1 MSRKNHHA
9 KRTQYQRTDV
19 NRIMNDLKL
28 EQAAQQEKVSEEC
41 GENRRYEFRRLP
53 SDLLLSDTSYQRQW
67 MRSGYER
74 SWRSLI
80 PGWSTQ
86 SR

>member
-1 MSRKNHHA
+1 MSRKNHNA
-9 KRTQYQRTDV
+9 KRNQYQRTDV

-53 SDLLLSDTSYQRQW
+53 SDLLLSSVQW

>member
-41 GENRRYEFRRLP
+41 GENRRYEF
-53 SDLLLSDTSYQRQW
+53 
-67 MRSGYER
+67 
-74 SWRSLI
+74 
-80 PGWSTQ
+80 
-86 SR
+86 